1 MTTELQ
7 PAKAGLSARWQA
19 GHLVALAGVLLVG
32 LGLGW
37 HERLPEVEIGG
48 DEATY
53 VALSHS
59 LEQGHYRDEFLS
71 GTPPHAKYPPGNAV
85 WLLLLRDI
93 GGPDLD
99 LVRFANL
106 LLLAI
111 TALLTGDA
119 VRRLASPWAGVG
131 ATAVIILSPGLLRVS
146 GSVLSETPYI
156 ALVTLSAWACL
167 RGDRAADRR
176 WEILGYAAALAA
188 FLTRS
193 IGFTALV
200 AITLM
205 YLVRRRWRAGALAG
219 IGTVVA
225 GAGWG
230 AYIGWASQRTNG
242 ETYGRELI
250 THLGR
255 ISLLT
260 PTFVATAL
268 KKSYWYF
275 KDLPANFVLPTV
287 EGTPVDNIAW
297 YLILFGCGGAG
308 LWVLVR
314 RWPVLVLTLTG
325 SFLVLATWVWGVER
339 LILPLLPGGVA
350 LLMVGAHTL
359 GYRRNPQAAVLAVS
373 SLAVLLST
381 SALVWHRSEL
391 FNRPDCDRRSPYGPF
406 PCFGAKATRL
416 VAAARFANQALPA
429 DAIVATSKP
438 ATVYH
443 FGGRRAFPLGAL
455 VSGIEQDSARPLAS
469 FGFTH
474 IILGEVLANDWRIVA
489 PLLYRRCRSLRVV
502 ADFPPATVL
511 LSLGEADPSEEGAC
525 RYLEGRLRDRDVPG
539 DRPNLRK
546 VEIRP

>member
-1 MTTELQ
+1 MNQTQ
-7 PAKAGLSARWQA
+7 PATAGLSEPWRA
-19 GHLVALAGVLLVG
+19 GHLVALASVLLVG

-37 HERLPEVEIGG
+37 QERLPDVEIGG

-59 LEQGHYRDEFLS
+59 LEQGHYRDEFLA
-71 GTPPHAKYPPGNAV
+71 GTPPHAKYPPGNAA
-85 WLLLLRDI
+85 WLLLVRTI
-93 GGPDLD
+93 AGPDLD
-99 LVRFANL
+99 FVRFANL

-131 ATAVIILSPGLLRVS
+131 AVAVTILNPGLLRVS

-167 RGDRAADRR
+167 RGDRAASRR
-176 WEILGYAAALAA
+176 WEMVGYAAALTA

-193 IGFTALV
+193 IGLTALG
-200 AITLM
+200 AITLT

-219 IGTVVA
+219 IGTVIA
-225 GAGWG
+225 GGGWG

-242 ETYGRELI
+242 DTYGGELT

-255 ISLLT
+255 MWFLT
-260 PTFVATAL
+260 PQFGANTL
-268 KKSYWYF
+268 EKSYWYL
-275 KDLPANFVLPTV
+275 KDLPTNFVLPTI
-287 EGTPVDNIAW
+287 EGTPVDNLAW
-297 YLILFGCGGAG
+297 YLILFGCGGVG

-325 SFLVLATWVWGVER
+325 SFLVLAAWLWGVER

-350 LLMVGAHTL
+350 MLMIGAHTV
-359 GYRRNPQAAVLAVS
+359 GHRRGPQAALLAVS
-373 SLAVLLST
+373 VLALLLWT
-381 SALVWHRSEL
+381 SALAFHRSQL
-391 FNRPDCDRRSPYGPF
+391 INRPGCDRRDPYGLSS
-406 PCFGAKATRL
+406 CFGAPATRL
-416 VAAARFANQALPA
+416 VAAARLARQALPA

-438 ATVYH
+438 ATVFH
-443 FGGRRAFPLGAL
+443 FSGRRAFPLGAL
-455 VSGIEQDSARPLAS
+455 VSGIERDSARSLAS

-474 IILGEVLANDWRIVA
+474 IILGEVLNKDWRIVG

-502 ADFPPATVL
+502 AEVPPATVL
-511 LSLGEADPSEEGAC
+511 LSLGGADTSEEGAC
-525 RYLEGRLRDRDVPG
+525 RYFESRLRDQEISG
-539 DRPNLRK
+539 DRRPDLRK